1 MVKIYPDKECYDK
14 LIESYPI
21 CKKEIDEFIGGL
33 INRYDKINFDS
44 LSYPFGWE
52 TDLTK
57 QNIAVKNVF
66 IDKIKEFI
74 LMVCEIPES
83 KEEIKEEKLKSWLYK
98 DMINFEP
105 PKQEWIIENQIP
117 VGEIGLLVGKRGERK
132 TFIALYQAVCIA
144 SGLTCF
150 NDNIPKKRKVLYIDE
165 EAGIYELVRRIK
177 SITKGLEIEK
187 EPLDICIISQEGLM
201 IDLQEDSE
209 NINVRR
215 LEKMNGFNNLLEEFK
230 PDLIIVDCLQ
240 RCLSFNVDKE
250 NEKMSAVFTGIIRQ
264 ISNKYSCSWLF
275 IHHLRKSLS
284 NYKAEPDDMLD
295 EVRGASEIVN
305 FSRFVLMCQVPKNQE
320 NNESEKAIFRILK
333 MSNAQ
338 KSEPKAINFI
348 SSDNILKIEYLG
360 VPADVLSS
368 ERLCANAIRTW
379 LVDNQIT
386 REFRTKEI
394 IEADIGYKKSL
405 ISLGLNVLLKEGFLT
420 KVKRGIYQIK
430 GEISQSK
437 LS

>member
-1 MVKIYPDKECYDK
+1 MSEPFNA
-14 LIESYPI
+14 
-21 CKKEIDEFIGGL
+21 KKEIEKLLEENKIFFTLRGATPEDLIAVGL
-33 INRYDKINFDS
+33 GNLLYNELKKFLEEKKDNGFYILEIKN
-44 LSYPFGWE
+44 PE
-52 TDLTK
+52 TK
-57 QNIAVKNVF
+57 QEYKTE
-66 IDKIKEFI
+66 IKYEGG
-74 LMVCEIPES
+74 
-83 KEEIKEEKLKSWLYK
+83 KELEIKEPEKLRHFLYK
-98 DMINFEP
+98 DLINFEP

-117 VGEIGLLVGKRGERK
+117 ASEIGLLVGKRGERK
-132 TFIALYQAVCIA
+132 TFVALYQAVCIA
-144 SGLTCF
+144 SGISCF
-150 NDNIPKKRKVLYIDE
+150 KDNVPKKRKVLYIDE
-165 EAGIYELVRRIK
+165 EAGIYELIRRIK

-187 EPLDICIISQEGLM
+187 EPLDICIVSQEGLM

-209 NINVRR
+209 TINVRR
-215 LEKMNGFNNLLEEFK
+215 LEKINGFNILLEEFK

-240 RCLSFNVDKE
+240 RCLSFNIDKE
-250 NEKMSAVFTGIIRQ
+250 NEKISAVFTGIVRQ
-264 ISNKYSCSWLF
+264 ISNKYGCSWLF

-284 NYKAEPDDMLD
+284 NYKAEPDDLLD

-305 FSRFVLMCQVPKNQE
+305 FSRFVLMCQVPKNQD

-348 SSDNILKIEYLG
+348 SSDNTLKIEYLG

-368 ERLCANAIRTW
+368 EKLCANAIRTW
-379 LVDNQIT
+379 LCDNQIT

-405 ISLGLNVLLKEGFLT
+405 ISLGLNVLLKDGFLT
-420 KVKRGIYQIK
+420 KIKRGIYQIK
-430 GEISQSK
+430 GDISQSK